1 MFTIL
6 TNRIE
11 FISSVTNGPK
21 HYMSY
26 SKLLVIHFTRET
38 FCNGILNTHTFFGDA
53 IQAAK

>member
-11 FISSVTNGPK
+11 FILSVTNGPK